1 MPKSKELQSL
11 DAGSHSNGAPPK
23 TAEDRRLAARRRFL
37 QGGAA
42 ALPVLVTLG
51 HKEALAASIQ
61 VCMSA
66 NVGRGVGLTDLELKA
81 LDGGVETSIFCRF

>member
-1 MPKSKELQSL
+1 MPRSKDVETPE
-11 DAGSHSNGAPPK
+11 AGSHGTSGPAK

-51 HKEALAASIQ
+51 HKEAFAASIQ

-66 NVGRGVGLTDLELKA
+66 NVGRGVGLTAAEEDA
-81 LDGGVETSIFCRF
+81 LNQGISTSLYCRP